1 MITET
6 TNQTTTSQAA
16 ASQSGASQQSNAA
29 AAEATITADFESF
42 LQLLTAQMRNQDP
55 LSPIDSTQFV
65 EQLASF
71 SAVEQQ
77 VQTNSLLEGL
87 VGSMTESD
95 LSDASQWVGRVVET
109 ASPSSYFAGEDLY
122 YRIPDGAQGNPLEA
136 VIYNADGDVVKRIGL
151 EPGQLEFS
159 WDGSTGDGET
169 AAEGEYFVEI
179 NYTANGEIVDTS
191 TPNVLSIVTEARLI
205 NSDAKLILSSGFV
218 IDPGEIKAVHTM
230 PEAAADS
237 GEGDGEGGDSA
248 GDGEQSEALPS
259 EA

>member
-6 TNQTTTSQAA
+6 TTQTTAAQTA
-16 ASQSGASQQSNAA
+16 ASQTGASQQSNAA
-29 AAEATITADFESF
+29 EAEATITADFESF

-87 VGSMTESD
+87 VGSLTESD

-122 YRIPDGAQGNPLEA
+122 YRIPD
-136 VIYNADGDVVKRIGL
+136 RGL
-151 EPGQLEFS
+151 TVG
-159 WDGSTGDGET
+159 
-169 AAEGEYFVEI
+169 
-179 NYTANGEIVDTS
+179 TS
-191 TPNVLSIVTEARLI
+191 QR
-205 NSDAKLILSSGFV
+205 
-218 IDPGEIKAVHTM
+218 
-230 PEAAADS
+230 
-237 GEGDGEGGDSA
+237 
-248 GDGEQSEALPS
+248 
-259 EA
+259 